1 MISKND
7 IERSSAIVSQNGE
20 IIHTLVNIGMIID
33 IGLNQSKMNSKNT
46 YIAYRSNIDNFFQFT
61 FGCSHNQITPQQIE
75 SINGVFVNEYVN
87 YLKEKGNINKTIN
100 QKLSTLK
107 QMATWLKKSGYNIE
121 PFVFESFSKLRT
133 NNKNSY
139 EAFNEKEVYS
149 MIKKA
154 KEYSGGELKSL
165 LIRLAFDTAFRK
177 SALLNLKREN
187 FIIKDGKCFVWVYDK
202 GNKKDTKPMSEK
214 LFDYVLTLM
223 DKFPKALL
231 FRSNDDNRIPM
242 SNKSAERLIIKL
254 KKDLEI
260 KGKKKTFHSIKKA
273 SINRMER
280 LSNGDLSLMQRH
292 GNHANASTTINHYYK
307 GDKEDEI
314 YYEIVQE
321 YSEPNFELIKKA
333 TREEIIEVIELS
345 SARVQFELIANLK
358 KIQGGNKW
366 VKQVKT
372 SSIEHKEVQ

>member
-187 FIIKDGKCFVWVYDK
+187 FIIKDNKCLVWVYDK
-202 GNKKDTKPMSEK
+202 GFLCQRNLP
-214 LFDYVLTLM
+214 
-223 DKFPKALL
+223 
-231 FRSNDDNRIPM
+231 
-242 SNKSAERLIIKL
+242 
-254 KKDLEI
+254 KDL
-260 KGKKKTFHSIKKA
+260 
-273 SINRMER
+273 
-280 LSNGDLSLMQRH
+280 
-292 GNHANASTTINHYYK
+292 
-307 GDKEDEI
+307 
-314 YYEIVQE
+314 
-321 YSEPNFELIKKA
+321 
-333 TREEIIEVIELS
+333 
-345 SARVQFELIANLK
+345 
-358 KIQGGNKW
+358 
-366 VKQVKT
+366 
-372 SSIEHKEVQ
+372 